1 MKKRIYIFLA
11 FAVLL
16 SGCSSISKIRASHH
30 IKAAEKY
37 LLEEDYEQAIIAL
50 NKAIELEPK
59 NVDNYLLLAEAY
71 QRDGQLNKSKS
82 VLKKIK
88 RFDDLT
94 DEEIAK
100 YNALNMKFVYKD
112 ILTNFYNTGKIG
124 GSIDFD
130 GTISEDYE
138 NTYLFKIVD
147 VTGDGKEEIIIYK
160 KNNEVPVDT
169 QSEKSGLYIYKVIE
183 DKAIEIDNI
192 FMSKDFNE
200 IFFTDKS
207 RISSY
212 GDFYSNPL
220 QYWYYT
226 YNDDISEYQYNEEEP
241 SLSELQQ
248 KKVLFDSDSMDTVL
262 NIENIDIEIDNM
274 ELVDMGEIYVSDD
287 TKDVDINNVDINNVK
302 KLYKELLYGEYNLDG
317 GYNYKLRPFS
327 EGIAYQFTLKDVTGD
342 GVDELILRVNVRH
355 YSEDSFEIYSVVNG
369 KVYNILNNDLIFRD
383 IIIFE
388 DNSVLVPSDGNNYID
403 YISSVPY
410 PYDYYLYNGNISRFV
425 EEKKGSLDYYGNTTN
440 YEYLNNVI
448 RKSPKLTG
456 DDINIDITP
465 ENIEKMLK

>member
-16 SGCSSISKIRASHH
+16 SGCSSISKMRASHH

-147 VTGDGKEEIIIYK
+147 VTGDGIEEIIIYRK
-160 KNNEVPVDT
+160 SNESSVDT
-169 QSEKSGLYIYKVIE
+169 QSGKSGLFIYKVIE
-183 DKAIEIDNI
+183 DKAVEIDNI

-207 RISSY
+207 RTSSY
-212 GDFYSNPL
+212 GDFYSNPT

-226 YNDDISEYQYNEEEP
+226 YNDDISEYQYNEEEL

>member
-1 MKKRIYIFLA
+1 MKKRIYILA
-11 FAVLL
+11 LAVLL

-147 VTGDGKEEIIIYK
+147 VTGDGIEEIIIYRK
-160 KNNEVPVDT
+160 SNESSVDT
-169 QSEKSGLYIYKVIE
+169 QSGKSGLFIYKVIE
-183 DKAIEIDNI
+183 DKAVEIDNI

-207 RISSY
+207 RTSSY
-212 GDFYSNPL
+212 GDFYSNPT

-226 YNDDISEYQYNEEEP
+226 YNDDISEYQYNEEEL

>member
-1 MKKRIYIFLA
+1 MKKRIYIFFA
-11 FAVLL
+11 FALLL
-16 SGCSSISKIRASHH
+16 SGCSSISKMRASHH

-71 QRDGQLNKSKS
+71 QRDGQLNKSNS

-88 RFDDLT
+88 LFDDLT

-100 YNALNMKFVYKD
+100 YNALNMKFVCKD

-130 GTISEDYE
+130 NTISEDYE

-147 VTGDGKEEIIIYK
+147 VTGDGKEEIIIYRK
-160 KNNEVPVDT
+160 SNEKPVDT
-169 QSEKSGLYIYKVIE
+169 QGKKGELFIYKVID

-192 FMSKDFNE
+192 FISKDERE
-200 IFFTDKS
+200 IFFTDSS
-207 RISSY
+207 RVDFFGNLSSIQ
-212 GDFYSNPL
+212 GDYF
-220 QYWYYT
+220 YYT
-226 YNDDISEYQYNEEEP
+226 YNDDISEYQYNEEKL

-248 KKVLFDSDSMDTVL
+248 KKVLLDSDSIDTVL
-262 NIENIDIEIDNM
+262 NIENIDTEIENM
-274 ELVDMGEIYVSDD
+274 EFVDMDDIYVSDD
-287 TKDVDINNVDINNVK
+287 TKDIDINNVK
-302 KLYKELLYGEYNLDG
+302 KLYKEVLYREYNFDG
-317 GYNYKLRPFS
+317 YDYEAKSYVTGS
-327 EGIAYQFTLKDVTGD
+327 AYQFALKDVTGD
-342 GVDELILRVNVRH
+342 GVDDLILRIDNAH
-355 YSEDSFEIYSVVNG
+355 NYQDSFAIYSVVNG
-369 KVYNILNNDLIFRD
+369 KAYSILNKSGLCSD

-388 DNSVLVPSDGNNYID
+388 DNSTLITNGGHNYID
-403 YISSVPY
+403 YITSAPHLY
-410 PYDYYLYNGNISRFV
+410 TYYYYLYNSNISRFV
-425 EEKKGSLDYYGNTTN
+425 EEKEGHLDYYGNITN

-448 RKSPKLTG
+448 KKSPKLTG
-456 DDINIDITP
+456 DDVNIEITP

>member
-138 NTYLFKIVD
+138 NTYFFKIVD

-287 TKDVDINNVDINNVK
+287 TKDVDINNVK
-302 KLYKELLYGEYNLDG
+302 KLYKDLLYEEYNLDG
-317 GYNYKLRPFS
+317 SYNYKLRPFS
-327 EGIAYQFTLKDVTGD
+327 EGIAYQFALKDVTGD
-342 GVDELILRVNVRH
+342 EVDDLILRVNVRH
-355 YSEDSFEIYSVVNG
+355 YSEDAFEIYSVVND

-388 DNSVLVPSDGNNYID
+388 DNSVLVPSAGNNYID
-403 YISSVPY
+403 YITSAPY
-410 PYDYYLYNGNISRFV
+410 PYDYYLYNSNISRFV
-425 EEKKGSLDYYGNTTN
+425 EEKEGSLDYYGNTTN

-448 RKSPKLTG
+448 KKSPKLIG

-465 ENIEKMLK
+465 ENIEKMLN

>member
-16 SGCSSISKIRASHH
+16 SGCSSISKMRASHH

-147 VTGDGKEEIIIYK
+147 VTGDGIEEIIIYRK
-160 KNNEVPVDT
+160 SNESSVDT
-169 QSEKSGLYIYKVIE
+169 QSGKSGLFIYKVIE
-183 DKAIEIDNI
+183 DKAVEIDNI

-207 RISSY
+207 RTSSY
-212 GDFYSNPL
+212 GDFYSNPT

-226 YNDDISEYQYNEEEP
+226 YNDDISEYQYNEEEL

-248 KKVLFDSDSMDTVL
+248 KKVLFDSDSIDTVL
-262 NIENIDIEIDNM
+262 NIENIDTEIENM
-274 ELVDMGEIYVSDD
+274 KIVDPDDMYVPDD
-287 TKDVDINNVDINNVK
+287 TKDVDINNVK